1 MASKTDIANR
11 ALTKLG
17 DDRITDLLDDTERA
31 RTLNSLYDTCRD
43 AELRAHVWNFAVRR
57 ASLPRLATV
66 PEFGYAFQYQ
76 LPAESLRLIQV
87 GEWWH
92 WWGNQDYVTGST
104 SVFSVEGRMILT
116 DFNAPLRI
124 RYIERVDDP
133 GLYDS
138 MFIEAFACRLALE
151 SCERITQSNTKLQSI
166 QQQYDAS
173 IRAAVKIDAIENPP
187 QQLPDES
194 WMLARL

>member
-31 RTLNSLYDTCRD
+31 RTLNSMYDNVRD

-66 PEFGYAFQYQ
+66 PAFGYGYEYQ
-76 LPAESLRLIQV
+76 IPSESLRLIQV
-87 GEWWH
+87 GEWWN
-92 WWGNQDYVTGST
+92 WWGLEDYVSGST
-104 SVFSVEGRMILT
+104 AEFQVEGRKILT
-116 DFNAPLRI
+116 DYNAPLQI
-124 RYIERVDDP
+124 RYIARVDDP

-138 MFIEAFACRLALE
+138 MFIESFACRLALE
-151 SCERITQSNTKLQSI
+151 SCERITQSNTKMQSI

-173 IRAAVKIDAIENPP
+173 IKAAYRIDAIENPP

-194 WMLARL
+194 WILSRL

>member
-31 RTLNSLYDTCRD
+31 RTMNSLYDACRD
-43 AELRAHVWNFAVRR
+43 AELRAHVWNFAIRR
-57 ASLPRLATV
+57 ASLPRLAV
-66 PEFGYAFQYQ
+66 APEFGYAYQYQ
-76 LPAESLRLIQV
+76 LPADSLRLVQV

-124 RYIERVDDP
+124 RYISRVDDP
-133 GLYDS
+133 GLYDA
-138 MFIEAFACRLALE
+138 MFVESFACRLALE
-151 SCERITQSNTKLQSI
+151 CCERITQSNTKLQAI

-173 IRAAVKIDAIENPP
+173 IRAAVKVDAIENPP
-187 QQLPDES
+187 DQLPDES